1 MNSLDVP
8 SPALKAG
15 IHLNEVVSSFIA
27 MQQCLFN
34 QNGYLLFPK
43 NLFSVTL
50 RKPPENADYGGESD
64 LQGLVSNILD
74 DADSQDS
81 FYSEGYVIIVMHV
94 VVCFMLQ
101 CAL

>member
-27 MQQCLFN
+27 IQQCLFN

-43 NLFSVTL
+43 NLFSVIFKET
-50 RKPPENADYGGESD
+50 P
-64 LQGLVSNILD
+64 
-74 DADSQDS
+74 
-81 FYSEGYVIIVMHV
+81 
-94 VVCFMLQ
+94 
-101 CAL
+101 